1 MPESVTPKSAVK
13 KDAITRDT
21 STMDTRQEVEAHEF
35 RNVKLPAFWKD
46 EPRLWFKMLER
57 EFTAYNVKADAVKS
71 SAVVRNLDPATMKII
86 LDVIEA
92 PEEKSTYVHIK
103 QALIERLA
111 KSDEANLRKLLTDLE
126 LGNKKSSEL
135 LREMSQLTG
144 KNVGESVFWTLWI
157 QRLPTR
163 VQEVLAIV
171 VDADLD
177 RLAKLADK
185 ISERSGV
192 AEVAAISDSNHGTR
206 ESRKDTMPGRQHG
219 DLAAIAQRLEHLE
232 ARLTGRY
239 RSGSGSRRR
248 FYRRRSGSRS
258 KEVSRDNGYCYVHG
272 RFGEESWRCR
282 KPCSCTGPDKR
293 RPEK

>member
-1 MPESVTPKSAVK
+1 MPDDVTPKGAVK
-13 KDAITRDT
+13 KDAVTRDT
-21 STMDTRQEVEAHEF
+21 STMDTRQEVVAHEF
-35 RNVKLPAFWKD
+35 SNVKLPAFWKD
-46 EPRLWFKMLER
+46 ELRLWFTMLER
-57 EFTAYNVKADAVKS
+57 EFAAYNIKADTVKS

-111 KSDEANLRKLLTDLE
+111 KSDEANLRKLLTDIE
-126 LGNKKSSEL
+126 LGNKKPSEF
-135 LREMSQLTG
+135 LREMSQLAA
-144 KNVGESVFWTLWI
+144 KNVRENALRTLWI
-157 QRLPTR
+157 QRLPTM

-171 VDADLD
+171 DDSDLD

-192 AEVAAISDSNHGTR
+192 AEVVAISDSNHSTR
-206 ESRKDTMPGRQHG
+206 ESRKDTMPGRQDG
-219 DLAAIAQRLEHLE
+219 DLAAIAQRLERLE

-239 RSGSGSRRR
+239 RSGSDSRRR

-258 KEVSRDNGYCYVHG
+258 KEASRDNGYCYFHG

-282 KPCSCTGPDKR
+282 KPCSWTSLNKR
-293 RPEK
+293 RPKN

>member
-1 MPESVTPKSAVK
+1 MPDDVTLKGAVK
-13 KDAITRDT
+13 KDAIKKDAVTRDT
-21 STMDTRQEVEAHEF
+21 STMDTRQDVEAPEF

-46 EPRLWFKMLER
+46 EPRLWFTMLER
-57 EFTAYNVKADAVKS
+57 EFAAYNVRADAVKS

-103 QALIERLA
+103 QALIDRLA
-111 KSDEANLRKLLTDLE
+111 KSDEANLRKLLTDIE
-126 LGNKKSSEL
+126 LGNKKPSEL
-135 LREMSQLTG
+135 LREMSQLAG
-144 KNVGESVFWTLWI
+144 KNVGESALRTLWI

-171 VDADLD
+171 DDADLD

-206 ESRKDTMPGRQHG
+206 ESRKDTMPGRQDG
-219 DLAAIAQRLEHLE
+219 DLAAIAQR
-232 ARLTGRY
+232 
-239 RSGSGSRRR
+239 
-248 FYRRRSGSRS
+248 SGSRS
-258 KEVSRDNGYCYVHG
+258 KEASRDNGYCYFHG

-282 KPCSCTGPDKR
+282 KPCSWNSPDKR
-293 RPEK
+293 RPEN